1 MDPRWMI
8 LPVVLMC
15 AEAEVLVE
23 VAVGQNATL
32 TCSGDTTDVHWS
44 TEMSSQVKVH
54 LARSYSRYPEESEYY
69 VNTSFK
75 HKYMAMGNTL
85 VISNITAEDAR
96 RYFCGRKKNNNVVL
110 TDSFRLV
117 TAVPLTS
124 FTNSSEE
131 NQQQHRCRFVHS
143 ELIVYSSLAL
153 NLLLFFMIIGL
164 VLTSPCL
171 KRKNCNHQVNDPSP
185 FTSENPET
193 LETPQYEEI
202 QFSAPSPAAPHLT
215 ECVYHKAQLPGA
227 PLPRHH

>member
-15 AEAEVLVE
+15 AEVLVE

-32 TCSGDTTDVHWS
+32 TCSVDTTDVHWS
-44 TEMSSQVKVH
+44 IEISSQVKVH
-54 LARSYSRYPEESEYY
+54 LARSYSSDPEESEYC

-85 VISNITAEDAR
+85 VISNITAEDNG
-96 RYFCGRKKNNNVVL
+96 RYFCGRKNNNNVIF
-110 TDSFRLV
+110 TDTFRLV

-124 FTNSSEE
+124 FTNNSEE
-131 NQQQHRCRFVHS
+131 NQQQHICRIVHS
-143 ELIVYSSLAL
+143 ELIVYSSFAL
-153 NLLLFFMIIGL
+153 NVLLFFVIIGL

-171 KRKNCNHQVNDPSP
+171 NRKSCKHQVNDPSP
-185 FTSENPET
+185 FTSENPEM

-202 QFSAPSPAAPHLT
+202 QFRAPSPAAPHLT